1 MRGLMLEWDAPTTYP
16 IDLTRIKTA
25 LRISHDEFDA
35 MIIDQLL
42 PASLEWVESTTRRSV
57 VARAHTWVIDQFPL
71 RAMTLPRGKTQSVA
85 SITYSSNG
93 SSTTLTG
100 PSTSPQGTDWQESL
114 KGDRGAL
121 LMPPQ
126 SANWPS
132 ADTDVPEPVVVTFTA
147 GWLVDEVPQDI
158 VTAMLLYIGEHLDI
172 LSPADLGQYTDTDY
186 KEMVASAWRLPT
198 CP

>member
-1 MRGLMLEWDAPTTYP
+1 
-16 IDLTRIKTA
+16 
-25 LRISHDEFDA
+25 
-35 MIIDQLL
+35 
-42 PASLEWVESTTRRSV
+42 
-57 VARAHTWVIDQFPL
+57 
-71 RAMTLPRGKTQSVA
+71 
-85 SITYSSNG
+85 
-93 SSTTLTG
+93 
-100 PSTSPQGTDWQESL
+100 
-114 KGDRGAL
+114 
-121 LMPPQ
+121 MPPQ

>member
-16 IDLTRIKTA
+16 IDLNRIKTA

-35 MIIDQLL
+35 MIVDQLL
-42 PASLEWVESTTRRSV
+42 PASLEWVEGATKRSV
-57 VARAHTWVIDQFPL
+57 VARAHRWVVDRFPL

-93 SSTTLTG
+93 TPTTLTG

-114 KGDRGAL
+114 RGDRGAL
-121 LMPPQ
+121 LMPQQ
-126 SANWPS
+126 SENWPS
-132 ADTDVPEPVVVTFTA
+132 ADTDVPEPVLITFTA
-147 GWLVDEVPQDI
+147 GWLDSEVPQDI
-158 VTAMLLYIGEHLDI
+158 ITAMLLYIGEHLDI

-186 KEMVASAWRLPT
+186 KEMVASHWRLPS